1 MIFLSV
7 LPLLKDSAMTL
18 LLQTPPNI
26 QYEILDRILK
36 LDQVQSYSDEHFW
49 HLTSA
54 TIVGTIHIQIAND
67 GDEQRVT
74 AQVCFISLRL
84 ISIMLFFEWII

>member
-18 LLQTPPNI
+18 LLQTPSNI
-26 QYEILDRILK
+26 QYELLDRILK
-36 LDQVQSYSDEHFW
+36 LDNVLSYSDEHFW
-49 HLTSA
+49 NLSSSN
-54 TIVGTIHIQIAND
+54 IVGTIHIQISND

-74 AQVCFISLRL
+74 TQVS
-84 ISIMLFFEWII
+84 FFVFGDFF

>member
-1 MIFLSV
+1 
-7 LPLLKDSAMTL
+7 MTL
-18 LLQTPPNI
+18 LLQTPSNI

-49 HLTSA
+49 NLSSSVT
-54 TIVGTIHIQIAND
+54 VGTIHIQISND

-74 AQVCFISLRL
+74 SQVRFQSLWVFCRRF
-84 ISIMLFFEWII
+84 LFVFRYKLF